1 MREKLRNFW
10 LRVKAVGHRR
20 RLDRDLEDELAFH
33 VAMREAKSQT
43 EGSSAQD
50 AHSAASKQLGNVARL
65 KEACRELW
73 TFAALESF
81 LQDVRYGVRILR
93 KSPGFTLVAI
103 LTLAL
108 DIGANTAIFSL
119 TYQVLLQRLPVQH
132 PEELVVLHCPGYHPG
147 HNSSDSEGEEAS
159 FSYPLYKELRDRNP
173 VFSGLMARYAVSLSV
188 AGERFSE
195 RSSGELVSGNY
206 FETLA
211 IRPALGRLLTT
222 QDETAPGADTVAV
235 LSYGYWTRRFA
246 NNPGILNKQ
255 LTVNGAALTVVGVV
269 QEGFRGV
276 QIGESPDIFIPVTM
290 KTQMMPG
297 SNDLNNYKDWWLKV
311 LGRLKAGLRRD
322 QAQSVL
328 QGPFHAILEAEIPML
343 NFSQKQANRYLQNK
357 LILEPGSHGRPILQN
372 GAREPLLFLTA
383 MVGLILVIGCA
394 NLASLLI
401 AKGEARQQEIA
412 VRLSLGAARTRLLRQ
427 LLTESLLLAVAGALA
442 GILFAELGLRT
453 VIVTVARGIGASGIQ
468 PHLDWRVLLFAAA
481 VSVLTGLL
489 FGLAPALRILRSA
502 PRGQLHEPARGSS
515 ANIANVRLRKW
526 LMVFQVAM
534 TVVLLSAA
542 GLFTMSL
549 VRLQQENL
557 GMRTDHVIQFSIAP
571 GMSRYSPAQ
580 TVALSDK
587 LRTSI
592 AALPGVRSVSAA
604 EIPVFTDRDVGANF
618 TIQGYTPQENEDMH
632 ARENWVAPNYFST
645 MGISLLRGREF
656 TDSDTSTSPKV
667 ALINESMAKRFFSSG
682 DAIGRLFAF
691 GAGKGTLPDI
701 QIIGVV
707 ADSKHSDVRTEVER
721 YFYLPYTQD
730 QNLSELT
737 FYVRTGQ
744 EPSALASML
753 TKTIADYDSSLP
765 VYALKPLADQV
776 KETVFSDRLLAS
788 LSVCLG
794 LLAAFLA
801 AIGLYGVMAYVVA
814 RRTREI
820 GVRIALGATRGK
832 VSWLILR
839 EVVQMAV
846 IGLLIGLGL
855 SFISGRM
862 VQSLLFGISAY
873 NPVVLILTAAI
884 LIAVALLAGSLP
896 ARKAAALDPMVA
908 LRYQ

>member
-20 RLDRDLEDELAFH
+20 RLDQDLEDELAFH
-33 VAMREAKSQT
+33 VAMREAKNQT
-43 EGSSAQD
+43 EGSNLND
-50 AHSAASKQLGNVARL
+50 AHSAARRQLGNVARL

-73 TFAALESF
+73 TFATLESF
-81 LQDVRYGVRILR
+81 LQDLRYGVRMLR
-93 KSPGFTLVAI
+93 KSPGFTIVAI

-108 DIGANTAIFSL
+108 GIGANTALFSL

-132 PEELVVLHCPGYHPG
+132 PEELVILHCPGYHPG

-159 FSYPLYKELRDRNP
+159 FSYPLYKELRDRNT
-173 VFSGLMARYAVSLSV
+173 VFSGLVARYAISLSV

-206 FETLA
+206 FETLGV
-211 IRPALGRLLTT
+211 RPALGRLLTM
-222 QDETAPGADTVAV
+222 QDETVPGADTVAV

-246 NNPGILNKQ
+246 NNPEILNKQ
-255 LTVNGAALTVVGVV
+255 LTVNGAALTVVGVA
-269 QEGFRGV
+269 QEGFSGV
-276 QIGESPDIFIPVTM
+276 QIGETTDIFIPVTM
-290 KTQMMPG
+290 KIQIMPG
-297 SNDLNNYKDWWLKV
+297 ANDLSNHKDWWLKV
-311 LGRLKAGLRRD
+311 LGRLKPGLKQD
-322 QAQSVL
+322 QAQSAL
-328 QGPFHAILEAEIPML
+328 QGPFHSILEGEIPLL
-343 NFSQKQANRYLQNK
+343 NFNQKQIARYLQNK
-357 LILEPGSHGRPILQN
+357 LIVEPGSHGRPILQN
-372 GAREPLLFLTA
+372 GAREPLLFLIA

-412 VRLSLGAARTRLLRQ
+412 VRLSLGAGRTRLLRQ

-442 GILFAELGLRT
+442 GILVAELGLRT

-502 PRGQLHEPARGSS
+502 PRGALNEPARGSS

-534 TVVLLSAA
+534 TVVLLAVA

-549 VRLQQENL
+549 IRLQQEDL
-557 GMRTDHVIQFSIAP
+557 GLRPDHLIQFSIAP
-571 GMSRYSPAQ
+571 GLSRYSPAQ
-580 TVALSDK
+580 TIALADR

-604 EIPVFTDRDVGANF
+604 NIPIFSDSDRSSNV
-618 TIQGYTPQENEDMH
+618 TPEGYA
-632 ARENWVAPNYFST
+632 AREDEDTSVDRNYVGPSYFST
-645 MGISLLRGREF
+645 MGIGLLRGREF
-656 TDSDTSTSPKV
+656 NEADTASSRKV
-667 ALINESMAKRFFSSG
+667 AIVSERMAQRFFAG
-682 DAIGRLFAF
+682 RDAVGMHFAF
-691 GAGKGTLPDI
+691 GAGNSAHPDMEI
-701 QIIGVV
+701 VGVV
-707 ADSKHSDVRTEVER
+707 AQSKHTNVRTKPQL
-721 YFYLPYTQD
+721 FAYLPYAQD
-730 QNLSELT
+730 TELNELT
-737 FYVRTGQ
+737 FYVRSTQ
-744 EPSALASML
+744 DPSAVTSMV
-753 TKTIADYDSSLP
+753 TKTVAGFDSGLP
-765 VYALKPLADQV
+765 VYHLRLLVDQIN
-776 KETVFSDRLLAS
+776 ETVFSDQLMAS

-820 GVRIALGATRGK
+820 GVRIALGATRGN

-839 EVVQMAV
+839 EVVQMAA

-855 SFISGRM
+855 SCITGRM
-862 VQSLLFGISAY
+862 VQSLLFGVSAN
-873 NPVVLILTAAI
+873 NPLVLILTAAV
-884 LIAVALLAGSLP
+884 LIAVALLGGSLP
-896 ARKAAALDPMVA
+896 ARKAASVDPMVA
-908 LRYQ
+908 LRYE